1 MRACAIIHSSRLEF
15 EAAMLINATPK
26 TKSRICL
33 FAGYNSNGE
42 VAEHVFDYLNELRN
56 HADIFYLADGEL
68 KQGEI
73 EKLKNYCVDAWVL
86 NHGKYDFGSY
96 SELAQNYVGWDRLG
110 HYAEV
115 IFANDS
121 CFCLQ
126 KFDPVFS
133 KMDEEQCDVWGL
145 LATDENNKDYLYTLD
160 EYLGIPKKKMPL
172 FCLGSYF
179 LVFRHSVISDPNFI
193 KFINSVSKEDCRN
206 TVSIK
211 YEMGL
216 TELLMKGKFKISAFI
231 KIVHRNVTIYD
242 QQAFRLLKKG
252 FPLLKIRIF
261 TDNPLSIPHL
271 DIWPDI
277 IESYTNNKKIHNY
290 LAQIRASQKSL
301 SVSQTNIPIIATDWI
316 PPICKKL
323 YKFDLRSAAKL
334 ILPPVA
340 IYHGLRIRNAVK
352 SWRQYKQPLR
362 VEEQQLMV
370 NSLNSSEFIVIY
382 FNVACDTIGGGM
394 LSINRF
400 VEHSKAISKELGFDV
415 MVSGVPLDKPPV
427 IYSMFE
433 ASLPMIHFSEISKKL
448 SPKRAILNIPEYY
461 VPHFIQSLN
470 GTYMRWL
477 KRIPWLQINILDQ
490 NHEYFPDR
498 YYIECCREITDDV
511 TITTAHIRY
520 TTQDLSSKY
529 DCPVALL
536 TPFLPEFYKTPF
548 ELKKKIILLSP
559 DDNLPQGGP
568 SKQQI
573 IDLLKNSLSEFEV
586 ITIQGLTL
594 EEYKKLISHSR
605 YVITFGEGYDGYF
618 IEPFLSESIAFAVFN
633 DTFFPEDFRG
643 VPTVYQSWVE
653 LFQNIVADI
662 RMLDSNP
669 SVYRDIS
676 AKTYDLIKMHTNNNI
691 ALQNLRDFYAR
702 NFTFLPKIYQNDPLF
717 ASGADQIENLESL

>member
-1 MRACAIIHSSRLEF
+1 
-15 EAAMLINATPK
+15 MLINATPK

-33 FAGYNSNGE
+33 FAGYNANGE
-42 VAEHVFDYLNELRN
+42 VAEHVLDYLNELRN

-68 KQGEI
+68 KPGEI
-73 EKLKNYCVDAWVL
+73 EKLKNYCVNAWVL

-96 SELAQNYVGWDRLG
+96 SELAQNYVGWDRLR
-110 HYAEV
+110 HYTEV

-160 EYLGIPKKKMPL
+160 EYLGIPKKKIPL

-179 LVFRHSVISDPNFI
+179 IVFRHSVINDPKFI
-193 KFINSVSKEDCRN
+193 KFINSVSKEDCRHA
-206 TVSIK
+206 VCIK

-231 KIVHRNVTIYD
+231 KIVYRNVSIYD

-252 FPLLKIRIF
+252 LPLLKARIF
-261 TDNPLSIPHL
+261 TDNPLSIQHL
-271 DIWPDI
+271 EIWPDI
-277 IESYTNNKKIHNY
+277 IESYTNNKKIHDY
-290 LAQIRASQKSL
+290 LTQIRGSQTSL
-301 SVSQTNIPIIATDWI
+301 IASQTNIPVIATDWV

-323 YKFDLRSAAKL
+323 YKMDLRSAAKL
-334 ILPPVA
+334 ILPPIVV
-340 IYHGLRIRNAVK
+340 YHCLRMRNAVK
-352 SWRQYKQPLR
+352 SWRQHKQPLR
-362 VEEQQLMV
+362 VEGRQLMV
-370 NSLNSSEFIVIY
+370 NSLNASEFIVIY

-400 VEHSKAISKELGFDV
+400 AEHSKAISKELGFDV

-427 IYSMFE
+427 VYSMFE
-433 ASLPMIHFSEISKKL
+433 ASLPMIHLSEISKRI
-448 SPKRAILNIPEYY
+448 SPKRAILNIPEHYL
-461 VPHFIQSLN
+461 PHFIQGLN
-470 GTYMRWL
+470 ETYMRWL
-477 KRIPWLQINILDQ
+477 KGIPWLQINILDQ

-548 ELKKKIILLSP
+548 ELKKKTILLSP
-559 DDNLPQGGP
+559 DENLPQGGP
-568 SKQQI
+568 SRRQI
-573 IDLLKNSLSEFEV
+573 IDLLKHSLSEFEV
-586 ITIQGLTL
+586 KIIQGLTL

-618 IEPFLSESIAFAVFN
+618 VEPFLSESIAFAVFN
-633 DTFFPEDFRG
+633 DTFFPDDFRG
-643 VPTVYQSWVE
+643 SPTVYKSWDE

-662 RMLDSNP
+662 RTLDSNP
-669 SVYRDIS
+669 SMYRDIS

-702 NFTFLPKIYQNDPLF
+702 NFTFLPEIYQNDPLF
-717 ASGADQIENLESL
+717 ASGADQIENLGSL